1 MARLSE
7 PLTQSSLRSYM
18 FYQLR
23 SFDRSLPDSTISW
36 QAGALASAFTAA
48 QFLTAILWGRA
59 ADSERI
65 GRKKI
70 LLVGLLG
77 TGISALGFGF
87 STTFWWAMFFRCVGG
102 ALNGNVGVMRT
113 MVSEMICEKKYVSV
127 LLPSFHVYQDFDSE
141 KQISVKSFYD
151 LAHDC

>member
-70 LLVGLLG
+70 LLVGLMG

-113 MVSEMICEKKYVSV
+113 MVSEMICEKK
-127 LLPSFHVYQDFDSE
+127 
-141 KQISVKSFYD
+141 
-151 LAHDC
+151 

>member
-1 MARLSE
+1 
-7 PLTQSSLRSYM
+7 M

-70 LLVGLLG
+70 LLIGLMG

-87 STTFWWAMFFRCVGG
+87 SNSFGMALFFRCVGG

-113 MVSEMICEKKYVSV
+113 MVSEMITEKKLVS
-127 LLPSFHVYQDFDSE
+127 L
-141 KQISVKSFYD
+141 D
-151 LAHDC
+151 LGALQMSNYYLGSNRGRS